1 MRLSEGHHRSSKGS
15 GMVIPMA
22 TGHTWHVTAVHGR
35 PPMNAPKKQS
45 VRGTPQTPHAMLIPD
60 QGTTPMRRS
69 IDKRTQAGDLGAD
82 PAAKSVSPSKAFR
95 VISSARGKNLLRTGA
110 RGALRAVAITD
121 PTVVKKVNSKV
132 ANRG

>member
-1 MRLSEGHHRSSKGS
+1 
-15 GMVIPMA
+15 
-22 TGHTWHVTAVHGR
+22 
-35 PPMNAPKKQS
+35 MNAPKKQS
-45 VRGTPQTPHAMLIPD
+45 VNGTPQTPHAMLIPD

-69 IDKRTQAGDLGAD
+69 TDKRTQAGDLGAD

-95 VISSARGKNLLRTGA
+95 VISSARGKSRLRVGA

-121 PTVVKKVNSKV
+121 PMVVKKVNSKV

>member
-1 MRLSEGHHRSSKGS
+1 MK
-15 GMVIPMA
+15 
-22 TGHTWHVTAVHGR
+22 
-35 PPMNAPKKQS
+35 APRKQS
-45 VRGTPQTPHAMLIPD
+45 DKGTPQTPHAILIPD

-69 IDKRTQAGDLGAD
+69 IDKRTQAGDLDAD

-95 VISSARGKNLLRTGA
+95 VISKARGKKRLRVGA

-121 PTVVKKVNSKV
+121 PTVVKNVNNKV